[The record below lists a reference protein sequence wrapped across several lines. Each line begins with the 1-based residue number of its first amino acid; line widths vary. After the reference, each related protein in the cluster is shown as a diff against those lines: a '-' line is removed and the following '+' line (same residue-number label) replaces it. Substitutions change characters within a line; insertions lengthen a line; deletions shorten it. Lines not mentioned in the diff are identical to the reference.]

1 MNEYI
6 ITLMWDDEAS
16 VWIAESPDIPGLI
29 LESHSFDD
37 LIERVKIAVPELLE
51 ISGTK
56 LPEVRLHFKAEHLAV
71 VA

>member
-1 MNEYI
+1 MDEYV
-6 ITLMWDDEAS
+6 ITLFWDDEAS

-51 ISGTK
+51 VSGTR
-56 LPEVRLHFKAEHLAV
+56 LPEVKLHFKAEHLAV

>member
-6 ITLMWDDEAS
+6 ITLFRDDEAS

-29 LESHSFDD
+29 LESQNYDD
-37 LIERVKIAVPELLE
+37 LIEKVKLAAPELIE
-51 ISGTK
+51 ISGMK
-56 LPEVRLHFKAEHLAV
+56 LPEVKLRFRAEHLAV

>member
-6 ITLMWDDEAS
+6 ITLFWDDEAS
-16 VWIAESPDIPGLI
+16 VWIAESPDVPGLI
-29 LESHSFDD
+29 LESHSFDE
-37 LIERVKIAVPELLE
+37 LIE

-56 LPEVRLHFKAEHLAV
+56 QPEVKLHFKAEHLAV